1 MRSISNS
8 TNNSRA
14 NGAARRPPSP
24 VDSESEYGGLAY
36 ADSTDYEDDGDD
48 FNPRRANSG
57 SQKRRSRTP
66 PPAPLSAAAS
76 ILQRGSS
83 KTRHMQFGSV
93 SARSR
98 SRSGDRGDSQIG
110 GARAMGAPLTREN
123 SVASHSSYSSDG
135 SDVRGRPRTNS
146 SVVAQALGLSQTPP
160 SDYKRLGGPGIVG
173 RSESRGKSALRT
185 QTSGADQPSQ
195 MHDRSESKSSVSMS
209 SAAKQR
215 VYGTSID
222 SGRGAPSL
230 GSSASMRLPKVD
242 TSMANNDYGDDEG
255 DSVLGGLGGSKAQ
268 RSRTV
273 QGLQSP
279 EAAKKPIKLPM
290 RSLTSPSPK
299 VADKALV
306 DVGSATK
313 KRVRTCLRCSK
324 TIDNGR
330 WVSVDGGG
338 VLCEKCWKN
347 MYLPKVRSAYSLQ
360 MIFSHFTLIFWFTV
374 PPLQPS
380 YRKSGRFIVRWTTER
395 QIPQGM
401 LQLPYMPCLFFT
413 VYASSSF

>member
-1 MRSISNS
+1 MPAAGAEPSDPIPPPPSKDASYTRSDNIPIRSISNS
-8 TNNSRA
+8 SNNSRM
-14 NGAARRPPSP
+14 NGAPRRPPSP

-76 ILQRGSS
+76 IMQRGSS

-98 SRSGDRGDSQIG
+98 SRDRGDSHVG

-146 SVVAQALGLSQTPP
+146 SAVAQALGLSQTPP

-173 RSESRGKSALRT
+173 RSESRGSSALRT
-185 QTSGADQPSQ
+185 RAGGADQPGQ

-230 GSSASMRLPKVD
+230 GSSVSMRLPKVD
-242 TSMANNDYGDDEG
+242 TSMGNNDYDDDEG

-306 DVGSATK
+306 DIGSATK

-347 MYLPKVRSAYSLQ
+347 MYLPKVRPVYSIKTLSHLTF
-360 MIFSHFTLIFWFTV
+360 IFYFT
-374 PPLQPS
+374 
-380 YRKSGRFIVRWTTER
+380 
-395 QIPQGM
+395 
-401 LQLPYMPCLFFT
+401 
-413 VYASSSF
+413 

>member
-1 MRSISNS
+1 
-8 TNNSRA
+8 
-14 NGAARRPPSP
+14 
-24 VDSESEYGGLAY
+24 
-36 ADSTDYEDDGDD
+36 
-48 FNPRRANSG
+48 
-57 SQKRRSRTP
+57 
-66 PPAPLSAAAS
+66 
-76 ILQRGSS
+76 
-83 KTRHMQFGSV
+83 
-93 SARSR
+93 
-98 SRSGDRGDSQIG
+98 
-110 GARAMGAPLTREN
+110 
-123 SVASHSSYSSDG
+123 
-135 SDVRGRPRTNS
+135 
-146 SVVAQALGLSQTPP
+146 
-160 SDYKRLGGPGIVG
+160 
-173 RSESRGKSALRT
+173 
-185 QTSGADQPSQ
+185 
-195 MHDRSESKSSVSMS
+195 
-209 SAAKQR
+209 
-215 VYGTSID
+215 
-222 SGRGAPSL
+222 
-230 GSSASMRLPKVD
+230 
-242 TSMANNDYGDDEG
+242 MANNDYGDDEG

-306 DVGSATK
+306 DVGRATK

-360 MIFSHFTLIFWFTV
+360 MIFSHFTLIFWPTV

-395 QIPQGM
+395 QISQGM
-401 LQLPYMPCLFFT
+401 LQLPYMPCLSST
-413 VYASSSF
+413 IYASSPF